1 MMKSLLFLFFL
12 FSSSVAAEP
21 LEVRISERDCVAFTA
36 VPADWQPDP
45 HVVPADLNT
54 GVSMDLPNFLNR
66 TFTVYFDLK
75 KDFRFW
81 NSDLDFDY
89 LPVAVVEI
97 KDGQI
102 FVNGSPVSQYGE
114 ETLKKACEARINDR
128 KIDKNNLTAV
138 Q

>member
-1 MMKSLLFLFFL
+1 MIKGLLFLFFL
-12 FSSSVAAEP
+12 LSFPVAAEP
-21 LEVRISERDCVAFTA
+21 LEVRMSGRSCAELTF
-36 VPADWQPDP
+36 VPADWQPDT
-45 HVVPADLNT
+45 HVVPADLNAVPT
-54 GVSMDLPNFLNR
+54 NLPDFLNR

-97 KDGQI
+97 KDGRI
-102 FVNGSPVSQYGE
+102 FVNGSQVSRYGE
-114 ETLKKACEARINDR
+114 ETLKKACEKYFDDR
-128 KIDKNNLTAV
+128 KIDKKSLTPV

>member
-1 MMKSLLFLFFL
+1 MIKGLLFLFFL
-12 FSSSVAAEP
+12 FSFPVAAEP
-21 LEVRISERDCVAFTA
+21 LEVRISGRDCSELTL
-36 VPADWQPDP
+36 VPADWQPDT
-45 HVVPADLNT
+45 HVVPADLNAEVPT
-54 GVSMDLPNFLNR
+54 NLPDFLNR

-102 FVNGSPVSQYGE
+102 FVNGSPVSRYGE
-114 ETLKKACEARINDR
+114 ETLKKACEKYVGDR
-128 KIDKNNLTAV
+128 KIDKNTLTPV